1 MPQVRPLWMLSP
13 IFGYHTKKEVGKLNA
28 GVGMRIALEDMM
40 QDRSE
45 GIIFFYLSVG
55 IIFFYLSVGILIF
68 FLDSSVHLT
77 LHCSNQ
83 IIQCFQSH
91 WTRSKEGQN

>member
-1 MPQVRPLWMLSP
+1 MPQVRPLWMLAP

-28 GVGMRIALEDMM
+28 GVEMRIALEDVM

-55 IIFFYLSVGILIF
+55 ILIF
-68 FLDSSVHLT
+68 F
-77 LHCSNQ
+77 
-83 IIQCFQSH
+83 
-91 WTRSKEGQN
+91 WTHQFT

>member
-1 MPQVRPLWMLSP
+1 MLAP

-28 GVGMRIALEDMM
+28 GVGIRIALEDVM

-55 IIFFYLSVGILIF
+55 ILIF
-68 FLDSSVHLT
+68 F
-77 LHCSNQ
+77 
-83 IIQCFQSH
+83 
-91 WTRSKEGQN
+91 WTHQFT